1 MPPRIFTT
9 ADGVLS
15 VDLAHC
21 GLDHLTAAQRLFN
34 SDPSHY
40 DSAGYLAHIGV
51 ELLFKGW
58 LLETTGRFEGIHN
71 LGALHGQ
78 LVSFAAAPTLD
89 DQSLI
94 VLALLDQYESLRYPN
109 RKNPTEVGQGD
120 WSAIEALVG
129 LLCRSM
135 PPSLEREL
143 GNVAFGHK
151 AGRVLMKKKIESGSD
166 ESV

>member
-1 MPPRIFTT
+1 MPPRIFT
-9 ADGVLS
+9 ADDGLLP

-21 GLDHLTAAQRLFN
+21 GLDHLTAAQKLFK

-78 LVSFAAAPTLD
+78 LVSFAAAPALD
-89 DQSLI
+89 ARSLI
-94 VLALLDQYESLRYPN
+94 VLSLLDEYESLRYPN
-109 RKNPTEVGQGD
+109 RRSPTEVGQD
-120 WSAIEALVG
+120 HWPAIEALVG
-129 LLCRSM
+129 LLWRSM
-135 PPSLEREL
+135 PKSIERGL
-143 GNVAFGHK
+143 VNVAFGHK
-151 AGRVLMKKKIESGSD
+151 AGRVLMKKKIESRSGKSA
-166 ESV
+166 